1 MLFNNVGHIVEEEEI
16 STEAMAYIIEAAI
29 ADLPEEEISMFLESE
44 TEQSAAME
52 ENVLLERTIVRL
64 DKAAKLSKAGK
75 MAIFT
80 VAKEKN
86 DPDFKKLMK
95 IWEME
100 RFLEAKLEKK
110 YGNEGTRR
118 AKKSMSKASNSKSKT
133 VKKAA
138 SKAKA
143 QFNAP
148 VKLPKKPIGTVK
160 I

>member
-1 MLFNNVGHIVEEEEI
+1 MLFNNNGRIVEEEEI

-29 ADLPEEEISMFLESE
+29 ADLSDDDIAMFLESE
-44 TEQSAAME
+44 TEQDAARD

-64 DKAAKLSKAGK
+64 DKAAKLSKARK

-95 IWEME
+95 VWEME
-100 RFLEAKLEKK
+100 RFLEARLEKK
-110 YGNEGTRR
+110 YGNEGSRR
-118 AKKSMSKASNSKSKT
+118 AKKSVAKASNSKSKT

-138 SKAKA
+138 NKAKA

-148 VKLPKKPIGTVK
+148 IKLPKKPTGTVR

>member
-1 MLFNNVGHIVEEEEI
+1 MLFNNAGRIVEEDEI
-16 STEAMAYIIEAAI
+16 STEAMAYIAEAMI
-29 ADLPEEEISMFLESE
+29 ADLPEEDISMFLESE
-44 TEQSAAME
+44 SEQEAAKA

-64 DKAAKLSKAGK
+64 DKAAKLSKARK

-86 DPDFKKLMK
+86 DSDFKKLMK

-100 RFLEAKLEKK
+100 RYLEAKLEKK
-110 YGNEGTRR
+110 YGNEGMRR
-118 AKKSMSKASNSKSKT
+118 AKKSVSKASNSKSKI

-138 SKAKA
+138 NKAKS

-148 VKLPKKPIGTVK
+148 VKMPKKPTGAVK
-160 I
+160 V

>member
-1 MLFNNVGHIVEEEEI
+1 MIFNNTGRIVEEEAI
-16 STEAMAYIIEAAI
+16 SNEAMAYIIEAAI
-29 ADLPEEEISMFLESE
+29 ADLPEEDISMFLESE

-64 DKAAKLSKAGK
+64 DKAAKLSKARK

-80 VAKEKN
+80 IAKEKN

-110 YGNEGTRR
+110 YGNEGSRR
-118 AKKSMSKASNSKSKT
+118 AKKSVAKAANSKSKT
-133 VKKAA
+133 VKKAVD
-138 SKAKA
+138 KAKA

-148 VKLPKKPIGTVK
+148 VKLPKKPTGTVK

>member
-1 MLFNNVGHIVEEEEI
+1 MLFNTSGKIVNEEEI
-16 STEAMAYIIEAAI
+16 SNEAMAYIIEAAI
-29 ADLPEEEISMFLESE
+29 ADLSDEEISMFLESE
-44 TEQSAAME
+44 SEQEAARD

-64 DKAAKLSKAGK
+64 DKHAKLSKARK

-86 DPDFKKLMK
+86 DPDFKKLLK
-95 IWEME
+95 VWEME

-118 AKKSMSKASNSKSKT
+118 AKKSVAKAANSKSKT

-138 SKAKA
+138 TKAKS
-143 QFNAP
+143 QFNTP

-160 I
+160 V